1 MELQNKKCVMVIDE
15 SLPHGV
21 AANAAGILGITLGK
35 HFPAA
40 VGPDVVDQNG
50 NAHLGITALPV
61 PILKAD
67 QQTIRAIRTQ
77 LYQPEFS
84 DLLAVDFSDVA
95 QGCRTYDEFI
105 EKARSTA
112 EEQLCYLAI
121 GLCGAKKAVNKLTGS
136 LPLL

>member
-1 MELQNKKCVMVIDE
+1 MELQNQKCVMIIDE

-35 HFPAA
+35 HVPAA
-40 VGPDVVDQNG
+40 VGPDVRDQNG
-50 NAHLGITALPV
+50 NAHLGITTLPV

-77 LYQPEFS
+77 LFRPEFS
-84 DLLAVDFSDVA
+84 DLIAVDFSDIA
-95 QGCRTYDEFI
+95 QSCRTYGEFI

-112 EEQLCYLAI
+112 EEELAYLAI
-121 GLCGAKKAVNKLTGS
+121 GLCGAKKAVNKLTGN